1 MAAWPHGR
9 MAASE
14 DVRLVHLL
22 YFRFNMFTY
31 IVTAT
36 FQVSFAFPGESE
48 LGHDGSETAGVW
60 TLLQITEGND
70 LC

>member
-1 MAAWPHGR
+1 

-22 YFRFNMFTY
+22 YFRVNMFTY

-36 FQVSFAFPGESE
+36 FQVSFALLGKSE
-48 LGHDGSETAGVW
+48 PGHDGSETAWVW
-60 TLLQITEGND
+60 ILLQITECND
-70 LC
+70 LG